1 MVKKQL
7 KDLLRR
13 HRDFKTL
20 LLASNID
27 EVNIGNLSFA
37 SVSVPL
43 DAASFHFSD
52 AVSICYLLASLVVFH
67 VALCLK
73 QNTNVCV
80 YFVYPNVIRML
91 EGDWG
96 STVFIWG

>member
-13 HRDFKTL
+13 HRDFKML

-37 SVSVPL
+37 SVSVPQ
-43 DAASFHFSD
+43 DAAVSFQFSD
-52 AVSICYLLASLVVFH
+52 MVCTLSNRRV
-67 VALCLK
+67 CLTTNC
-73 QNTNVCV
+73 NT
-80 YFVYPNVIRML
+80 RML
-91 EGDWG
+91 FFICH
-96 STVFIWG
+96 VFLVLFIAF